1 MSANGLGD
9 ASRQGLDD
17 RRKLYETL
25 RSGVY
30 SRYPY
35 RETDLGCGMKLVSQV
50 ICRYWKPRYLVDNEA
65 CQACE
70 FMDAGE
76 TLMTVGSQ
84 DIAWETLEGQPG
96 HVIERAR
103 ELSAHFPTQIGR
115 YVCGVAQVSW
125 QLNPDGMYYMDDD
138 GFGMTD
144 DDEVTV
150 YGYIDKSGR
159 VVERFRMV
167 SDTAELVAM
176 QSEAEAKARG

>member
-167 SDTAELVAM
+167 SDTAELAAM